1 MALFLMMPQA
11 NHKIGDT
18 FKLQFVWQLPHKGFA
33 RAVFNAKVEA
43 FDHFQERYIVFLERL
58 LAKREEDADGTML
71 DVQQWAQGY
80 WELIAGLE
88 GRRVAVGYEAQ
99 DGRPLRLRL
108 ATLTL
113 EHGFFTKYS

>member
-1 MALFLMMPQA
+1 MMPQA
-11 NHKIGDT
+11 NYDLGDT

-33 RAVFNAKVEA
+33 RAVFDAKVEA
-43 FDHFQERYIVFLERL
+43 FDHFQERYIVSLNRL
-58 LAKREEDADGTML
+58 VAKKEEDLDGNML
-71 DVQQWAQGY
+71 EIHQWAQEY
-80 WELIAGLE
+80 WELIIALE

-113 EHGFFTKYS
+113 EHSYFTKYS